1 MIRSLFHAVAY
12 WLITLVAAF
21 VCALLALWPGR
32 GPLSFGIR
40 VYGIAQI
47 LALRWIAGVHIEVRG
62 RGRLPEGPT
71 VIAAKHQ
78 SWGDGFVMVA
88 EIPGLAFVA
97 GDHLLKFPLIGW
109 ILHRLGAI
117 VLSNN
122 GGEAERQR
130 MQTGLLGLKRSRRSV
145 LIYPEG
151 HLAAPGEAHRYR
163 KGVFHLYDDL
173 QRPCTPVATNLG
185 LAWDRQSFRKR
196 PGRVTVEFLDPIEPG
211 LAKEDFM
218 SRLQAVIEARTNAL
232 VAEGRA

>member
-1 MIRSLFHAVAY
+1 MIRSLAHVIAY
-12 WLITLVAAF
+12 WLITLVAAL
-21 VCALLALWPGR
+21 VCTLLALWPWR
-32 GPLSFGIR
+32 GPLSFAIR
-40 VYGIAQI
+40 IYGAAQV
-47 LALRWIAGVHIEVRG
+47 LALRWIAGVKIDVRG
-62 RGRLPEGPT
+62 RERLPAGPS

-122 GGEAERQR
+122 GGEAERER
-130 MQTGLLGLKRSRRSV
+130 MQAGLLGLKRERRSV

-163 KGVFHLYDDL
+163 KGVFHLYDAL
-173 QRPCTPVATNLG
+173 QRHCTPVATSLG
-185 LAWDRQSFRKR
+185 LGWDRQSFRKR

-211 LAKEDFM
+211 LGKEEFM
-218 SRLQAVIEARTNAL
+218 SRLEAIIETRTNAL
-232 VAEGRA
+232 LAEARA

>member
-1 MIRSLFHAVAY
+1 MIRSLAHVIAY
-12 WLITLVAAF
+12 WLITLVAAI

-32 GPLSFGIR
+32 GALCAGIR
-40 VYGIAQI
+40 VYGAAQV
-47 LALRWIAGVHIEVRG
+47 LALRWIAGVQIEVRG
-62 RGRLPEGPT
+62 RERLPAGPS

-130 MQTGLLGLKRSRRSV
+130 MQSGLLDLKREHRPV

-151 HLAAPGEAHRYR
+151 HLSAPGEAHRYR
-163 KGVFHLYDDL
+163 KGVFHLYDAL
-173 QRPCTPVATNLG
+173 QRPCTPVATSLG
-185 LAWDRQSFRKR
+185 LGWDRQSFLKR

-211 LAKEDFM
+211 LDKEAFM
-218 SRLQAVIEARTNAL
+218 LKLETVIEARTNAL
-232 VAEGRA
+232 LAEARA

>member
-1 MIRSLFHAVAY
+1 MIRSLAHVIAY
-12 WLITLVAAF
+12 WLITPVAAI

-32 GPLSFGIR
+32 GPLAAAIR
-40 VYGIAQI
+40 LYGIAQV
-47 LALRWIAGVHIEVRG
+47 LALRWIAGVQIDVRG
-62 RGRLPEGPT
+62 RERLPDGPT

-97 GDHLLKFPLIGW
+97 GDHLLRFPLIGW
-109 ILHRLGAI
+109 ILNRLGTI

-130 MQTGLLGLKRSRRSV
+130 MQTGVLGLKRSHRSV

-163 KGVFHLYDDL
+163 KGVFHLYDAL
-173 QRPCTPVATNLG
+173 QRPCTPVATSLG
-185 LAWDRQSFRKR
+185 LGWDRQSFRKR

-211 LAKEDFM
+211 LGKEDFM
-218 SRLQAVIEARTNAL
+218 SRLEAVIEARTHAL
-232 VAEGRA
+232 LAEGRA